1 MTERDFTRF
10 QIKEK
15 RKLRQEIGVL
25 FQRGALY
32 DFMNVE
38 ENIMFP
44 LTMFTEKS
52 EEEKIFR
59 VNDCLK
65 RVNLENCN
73 NLKISELSGGMVKR
87 VSIARAIVMN
97 PKYLLCDEP
106 NSGLDP
112 KTAIIIDNLIKE
124 ITEESITTIVNTHD
138 MNSVMEIGEKIAY
151 INNGVISWTGN
162 KEELLESN
170 NEQLNDF
177 VFASELFKRLKKI
190 MIRAV
195 KAKKHLGQ
203 HFLINEGIA
212 FDISNLITRKPN
224 QKRFRNWCRYGSS
237 NKKLAKKSMKL
248 KVVEIDSESINY
260 LKTNYPEIEKNII
273 NDDFLKLDLN
283 NIFSSNFSI
292 IGNFPYNISSQILF
306 KTFENKDKIDEL
318 VGMFQKEVAERIA
331 CVNGKKRGILSVLI
345 QTFYNVEYCFSVDEI
360 EFSPKPK
367 VKSGVIRFK

>member
-1 MTERDFTRF
+1 MIEINNINKSFGKKEVLKNISFSFERGKTNLIIGESGSGKTTLLRILIGLHKIDSGNILYDGRDFTQL

-44 LTMFTEKS
+44 LTMFTDNSYKEKLD
-52 EEEKIFR
+52 R
-59 VNDCLK
+59 VNNCLK

-97 PKYLLCDEP
+97 PNYLLCDEP

-124 ITEESITTIVNTHD
+124 ITEESNITTIVNTHD

-151 INNGVISWTGN
+151 INNGKISWSGN
-162 KEELLESN
+162 KDELLQSN

-177 VFASELFKRLKKI
+177 VFASKLFKRLKK
-190 MIRAV
+190 
-195 KAKKHLGQ
+195 L
-203 HFLINEGIA
+203 
-212 FDISNLITRKPN
+212 
-224 QKRFRNWCRYGSS
+224 
-237 NKKLAKKSMKL
+237 
-248 KVVEIDSESINY
+248 
-260 LKTNYPEIEKNII
+260 
-273 NDDFLKLDLN
+273 
-283 NIFSSNFSI
+283 
-292 IGNFPYNISSQILF
+292 
-306 KTFENKDKIDEL
+306 
-318 VGMFQKEVAERIA
+318 
-331 CVNGKKRGILSVLI
+331 
-345 QTFYNVEYCFSVDEI
+345 
-360 EFSPKPK
+360 
-367 VKSGVIRFK
+367 

>member
-1 MTERDFTRF
+1 MIEIQNITKSFGENEVLKNISFTFERGKTNLIIGESGSGKTTLLRILIGLHQTDKGNILYDGRDFTKF

-73 NLKISELSGGMVKR
+73 KLKISELSGGMVKR

-124 ITEESITTIVNTHD
+124 ITEESNITTIVNTHD
-138 MNSVMEIGEKIAY
+138 MNSVIEIGEKIAY

-162 KEELLESN
+162 KEELLKSN
-170 NEQLNDF
+170 NDQLNDF
-177 VFASELFKRLKKI
+177 VFASELFKLLKK
-190 MIRAV
+190 
-195 KAKKHLGQ
+195 L
-203 HFLINEGIA
+203 
-212 FDISNLITRKPN
+212 
-224 QKRFRNWCRYGSS
+224 
-237 NKKLAKKSMKL
+237 
-248 KVVEIDSESINY
+248 
-260 LKTNYPEIEKNII
+260 
-273 NDDFLKLDLN
+273 
-283 NIFSSNFSI
+283 
-292 IGNFPYNISSQILF
+292 
-306 KTFENKDKIDEL
+306 
-318 VGMFQKEVAERIA
+318 
-331 CVNGKKRGILSVLI
+331 
-345 QTFYNVEYCFSVDEI
+345 
-360 EFSPKPK
+360 
-367 VKSGVIRFK
+367 

>member
-1 MTERDFTRF
+1 MIEINNINKSFGKKEVLKNISFSFERGKTNLIIGESGSGKTTLLRILIGLHKIDSGNILYDGRDFTQL

-44 LTMFTEKS
+44 LTMFTDNAY
-52 EEEKIFR
+52 EEKLDR
-59 VNDCLK
+59 VNNCLK

-97 PKYLLCDEP
+97 PNYLLCDEP

-124 ITEESITTIVNTHD
+124 ITEESNITTIVNTHD

-151 INNGVISWTGN
+151 INNGKISWTGN
-162 KEELLESN
+162 KEELLESD

-177 VFASELFKRLKKI
+177 VFASELFKRLKK
-190 MIRAV
+190 
-195 KAKKHLGQ
+195 L
-203 HFLINEGIA
+203 
-212 FDISNLITRKPN
+212 
-224 QKRFRNWCRYGSS
+224 
-237 NKKLAKKSMKL
+237 
-248 KVVEIDSESINY
+248 
-260 LKTNYPEIEKNII
+260 
-273 NDDFLKLDLN
+273 
-283 NIFSSNFSI
+283 
-292 IGNFPYNISSQILF
+292 
-306 KTFENKDKIDEL
+306 
-318 VGMFQKEVAERIA
+318 
-331 CVNGKKRGILSVLI
+331 
-345 QTFYNVEYCFSVDEI
+345 
-360 EFSPKPK
+360 
-367 VKSGVIRFK
+367 

>member
-1 MTERDFTRF
+1 MIEIQNITKSFGENEVLKNISFTFERGKTNLIIGESGSGKTTLLRILIGLHQTDKGNILYDGRDFTKF

-124 ITEESITTIVNTHD
+124 ITEESNITTIVNTHD

-162 KEELLESN
+162 KEELLKSN

-177 VFASELFKRLKKI
+177 VFASELFKRLKK
-190 MIRAV
+190 
-195 KAKKHLGQ
+195 L
-203 HFLINEGIA
+203 
-212 FDISNLITRKPN
+212 
-224 QKRFRNWCRYGSS
+224 
-237 NKKLAKKSMKL
+237 
-248 KVVEIDSESINY
+248 
-260 LKTNYPEIEKNII
+260 
-273 NDDFLKLDLN
+273 
-283 NIFSSNFSI
+283 
-292 IGNFPYNISSQILF
+292 
-306 KTFENKDKIDEL
+306 
-318 VGMFQKEVAERIA
+318 
-331 CVNGKKRGILSVLI
+331 
-345 QTFYNVEYCFSVDEI
+345 
-360 EFSPKPK
+360 
-367 VKSGVIRFK
+367 